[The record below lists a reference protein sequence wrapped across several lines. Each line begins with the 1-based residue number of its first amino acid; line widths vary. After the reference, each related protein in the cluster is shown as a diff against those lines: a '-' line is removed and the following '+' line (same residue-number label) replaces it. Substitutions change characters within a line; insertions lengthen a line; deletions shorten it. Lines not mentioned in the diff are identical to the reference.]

1 MNNQTYF
8 ISQVI
13 TVIYF
18 AILNTSFLFQKRTK
32 VLIANFIAHIGQ
44 AAAMYLL
51 NGNTGA
57 AMATIMIIRDLT
69 FLILEKLNKKSEK
82 KDLIIFV
89 VTILLI
95 IALTTITYTGPLS
108 LLSVSATLVLT
119 YALWQKDVTKYK
131 FLSIIAGVL
140 WLAYNIFIKSIMG
153 VLLEITVILFATIG
167 YLKEKK
173 QVNIYK
179 L

>member
-1 MNNQTYF
+1 MTNQTYF

-18 AILNTSFLFQKRTK
+18 AILNTSFLFKKRTK
-32 VLIANFIAHIGQ
+32 VLITNFIAHIGQ

-57 AMATIMIIRDLT
+57 AMAIIMIIRDLT

-82 KDLIIFV
+82 IDLIIFV

-108 LLSVSATLVLT
+108 LLSVSATLALT

-140 WLAYNIFIKSIMG
+140 WLAYNMFIGSIMG
-153 VLLEITVILFATIG
+153 IILEITVILFATIG
-167 YLKEKK
+167 YLRAKES
-173 QVNIYK
+173 
-179 L
+179 